1 MLKGRLKGFR
11 RPAEGKMTLSVKY
24 EDLNAHITEVRY
36 HRVEGTTSTVCT
48 VILHSGF
55 VVVGH
60 SAALNSEAF
69 VAETGRELAY
79 QDALQNLLA
88 LEAYRIKENAHDAQ
102 QKES

>member
-1 MLKGRLKGFR
+1 
-11 RPAEGKMTLSVKY
+11 MTLFVKY
-24 EDLNAHITEVRY
+24 EDLDERIAEVRY

-69 VAETGRELAY
+69 VAETGTSWPIRTRCKICWPWKPTVSKKMRMTRSKRSLKWHK
-79 QDALQNLLA
+79 QN
-88 LEAYRIKENAHDAQ
+88 KW
-102 QKES
+102 SW

>member
-1 MLKGRLKGFR
+1 
-11 RPAEGKMTLSVKY
+11 MTLSVKY
-24 EDLNAHITEVRY
+24 EDLNARITEVRY

-60 SAALNSEAF
+60 SAFFLNSEAF

>member
-1 MLKGRLKGFR
+1 
-11 RPAEGKMTLSVKY
+11 MTLSVKY
-24 EDLNAHITEVRY
+24 EDLNARITEVRY

-69 VAETGRELAY
+69 VAETGSELAY
-79 QDALQNLLA
+79 LLGRVA
-88 LEAYRIKENAHDAQ
+88 KSVGLGSLPYQRKCA
-102 QKES
+102 